1 MLIAVFYSE
10 VLWRNIS
17 LVAHGSSLPP
27 EGAIIEANALSM
39 FMAVVFLGIGVMAS
53 LFSFREFGL
62 DNITG
67 YYTVLL
73 GMITAMIGIVFSGD
87 LFTLFIF
94 WEAMCLCSYT
104 LVAFRKNKWEAIEAS
119 YKYLIMSSAG
129 SITILFALSFLYG
142 LTGTLNISYLSISLG
157 GAERTPIMYISLL
170 MLIVGFGLQAG
181 MFPFHMWLP
190 DAHMA
195 APSPIS
201 AVLSGIMVKAGI
213 YGLFKVLF
221 TIFDSLYGSWSITLA
236 VFAVL
241 TMFVGNL
248 SALFQ
253 DDIKRLLAYSTIANT
268 GYILLGMAIGS
279 HRALTGSLFHVLN
292 HAVIKALLFLCAG
305 AFIHEA
311 KTRSLRELAGIR
323 RAMPIT
329 GSVFVI
335 GVLSLASF
343 PPLNIFWGEFTI
355 VMAGLEADM
364 AWLSF
369 LMIIN
374 LVFSAAYCLRM
385 IQILAI
391 QKETSVSRKAKEASK
406 PMLVPILILGFLSI
420 LIGIYPA
427 PFQTLVEVV
436 AQATLN
442 QI

>member
-1 MLIAVFYSE
+1 
-10 VLWRNIS
+10 
-17 LVAHGSSLPP
+17 
-27 EGAIIEANALSM
+27 
-39 FMAVVFLGIGVMAS
+39 
-53 LFSFREFGL
+53 
-62 DNITG
+62 
-67 YYTVLL
+67 
-73 GMITAMIGIVFSGD
+73 
-87 LFTLFIF
+87 
-94 WEAMCLCSYT
+94 MCLCSYT
-104 LVAFRKNKWEAIEAS
+104 LVAFKKKKWEAIEAS

-279 HRALTGSLFHVLN
+279 HRALTGSLFHILN